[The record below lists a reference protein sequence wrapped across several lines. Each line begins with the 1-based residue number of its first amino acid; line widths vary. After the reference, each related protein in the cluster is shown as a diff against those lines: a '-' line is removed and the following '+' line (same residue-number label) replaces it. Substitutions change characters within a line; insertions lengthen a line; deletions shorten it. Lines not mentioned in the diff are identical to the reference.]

1 MKAQQFVVIGL
12 GRFGSSLALELM
24 EMGYEVLGIDHNEE
38 RVEEMDDRL
47 THAVMADATDESVM
61 RSLGVRNLDCGI
73 VAIGDDM
80 ERSILTAILLKELGV
95 KMVVAKAI
103 SILHGRALERLGV
116 DRVIFPERDMGVRV
130 AHQLVTPHLLDYIE
144 LSKDYRIVE
153 LTVPSCMDGKSL
165 AALNTRGK
173 YGCSIIAL
181 NRKGEEGVI
190 VAPTAHDYLHA
201 GDIMVV
207 IGSNESIDRFEEE
220 AVDVEEA
227 P

>member
-1 MKAQQFVVIGL
+1 MKAQQFVIIGL
-12 GRFGSSLALELM
+12 GRFGASLALELM
-24 EMGYEVLGIDHNEE
+24 EMEYEVLGIDHNEE
-38 RVEEMDDRL
+38 RVEEMTDKL
-47 THAVMADATDESVM
+47 THAVMADATDEGVM

-73 VAIGDDM
+73 VAIGDNM

-103 SILHGRALERLGV
+103 SILHGRALEKLGV

-144 LSKDYRIVE
+144 LSKEYKIVE

-165 AALNTRGK
+165 AEINTRAK

-181 NRKGEEGVI
+181 NRGGGVI
-190 VAPTAHDYLHA
+190 VAPTSHDHVNE

-207 IGSNESIDRFEEE
+207 IGSNESIDQFEEE
-220 AVDVEEA
+220 AVNREESEA
-227 P
+227 

>member
-12 GRFGSSLALELM
+12 GRFGASLALELM
-24 EMGYEVLGIDHNEE
+24 EKGFEVLGIDHNEE
-38 RVEEMDDRL
+38 RVEEMTDKL

-73 VAIGDDM
+73 VAIGDNM

-103 SILHGRALERLGV
+103 SILHGRALEKLGV
-116 DRVIFPERDMGVRV
+116 DRVIFPERDMGIRV

-144 LSKDYRIVE
+144 LSKDYKIVE

-165 AALNTRGK
+165 AEINTRAK

-181 NRKGEEGVI
+181 NREGGII
-190 VAPTAHDYLHA
+190 VAPTAHDYLYA

-207 IGSNESIDRFEEE
+207 IGSNESIDQFEEE
-220 AVDVEEA
+220 AVNREEA
-227 P
+227 EA

>member
-12 GRFGSSLALELM
+12 GRFGAGLALELM
-24 EMGYEVLGIDHNEE
+24 AMGYEVLGIDHNEE
-38 RVEEMDDRL
+38 RVEEMTDKL
-47 THAVMADATDESVM
+47 THAVMADATDEGVM

-73 VAIGDDM
+73 VAIGDNM

-103 SILHGRALERLGV
+103 SILHGRALEKLGV

-130 AHQLVTPHLLDYIE
+130 AHQLVTPHLVDYIE
-144 LSKDYRIVE
+144 LSKEYKIVE

-165 AALNTRGK
+165 AEINPRAK

-181 NRKGEEGVI
+181 NRAGGII
-190 VAPTAHDYLHA
+190 VAPTAHDYLYA

-207 IGSNESIDRFEEE
+207 IGSNESIDRFEEDAMNGGETE
-220 AVDVEEA
+220 A
-227 P
+227 

>member
-38 RVEEMDDRL
+38 RVEELNDRL

-165 AALNTRGK
+165 AAINTRGK

-190 VAPTAHDYLHA
+190 VAPTAHDYLYA